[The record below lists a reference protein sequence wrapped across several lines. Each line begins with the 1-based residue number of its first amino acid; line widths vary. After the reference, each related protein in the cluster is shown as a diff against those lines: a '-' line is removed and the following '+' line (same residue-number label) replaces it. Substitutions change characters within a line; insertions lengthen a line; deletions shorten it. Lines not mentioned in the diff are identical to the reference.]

1 MKAGDNSYLTVFA
14 ITLREQ
20 AILKEEVDNFAV

>member
-1 MKAGDNSYLTVFA
+1 MKTGDNSYLKVFT